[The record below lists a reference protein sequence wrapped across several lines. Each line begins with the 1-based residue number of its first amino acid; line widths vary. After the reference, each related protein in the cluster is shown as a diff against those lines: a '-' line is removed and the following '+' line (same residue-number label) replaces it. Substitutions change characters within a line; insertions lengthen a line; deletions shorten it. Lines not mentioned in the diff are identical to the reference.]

1 MLSGDNGILKQA
13 GNAKTQ
19 TDIAEEKELLQTS
32 ALAAISKEKYG
43 NISKEKL
50 DIELD
55 KTLGVT
61 NYSSE
66 EVDEGIQVT
75 FKSNRTYIV
84 DNDGNVEKAIPIVS
98 VATLQEKYGEN
109 VLGYPAKNGVEGWQL
124 FYADQQNKEVFLIST
139 NAIPT
144 STALGN
150 SGIPLKANGAI
161 SEYSLSDFNNPE
173 LIYGKKYNNLWL
185 KLATTTYKKTSAVA
199 YLCDYT
205 NWNERYQ
212 QGSAKYAIGGPTIEM
227 LAASYNKI
235 QIKDL
240 EIDGI
245 LESGYPNTINET
257 FSIGMYRVN
266 GKAYWLA
273 SPSNGGAYGVY
284 RVETNGIIKSV
295 GCTSFDNISSI
306 RPLVCFPISAI
317 QLSEDGTLS
326 IK

>member
-84 DNDGNVEKAIPIVS
+84 DNDGNVEKAVPIVS

-139 NAIPT
+139 NVVPPT
-144 STALGN
+144 DVFGN
-150 SGIPLKANGAI
+150 TQIPLKSNVATSNYTL
-161 SEYSLSDFNNPE
+161 EDFDKTN
-173 LIYGKKYNNLWL
+173 LIYSKNYNSIWL
-185 KLATTTYKKTSAVA
+185 GLANATYKKTSATA
-199 YLCDYT
+199 YLCDYD
-205 NWNERYQ
+205 NWNENYKS
-212 QGSAKYAIGGPTIEM
+212 GSAKYAVGGPTIEM
-227 LAASYNKI
+227 FVASYNNI
-235 QIKDL
+235 QVKDL
-240 EIDGI
+240 NIDNI
-245 LESGYPNTINET
+245 NERGYPSIATGTISEGLYN
-257 FSIGMYRVN
+257 V
-266 GKAYWLA
+266 KKDYWLA
-273 SPSNGGAYGVY
+273 SPSNSSNARSMLYLFNTGTINDDVHNTYQIHGV
-284 RVETNGIIKSV
+284 
-295 GCTSFDNISSI
+295 
-306 RPLVCFPISAI
+306 RPIVCFPISAI